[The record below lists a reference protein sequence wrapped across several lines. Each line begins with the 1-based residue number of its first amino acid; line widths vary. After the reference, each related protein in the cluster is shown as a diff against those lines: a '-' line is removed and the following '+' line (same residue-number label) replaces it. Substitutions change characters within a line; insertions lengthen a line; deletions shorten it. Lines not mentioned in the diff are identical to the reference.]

1 VRKGAKAAP
10 SCAIC
15 DVRFNAAPC
24 DRRCASGCLVRQPL
38 AGVALCSHCYGRH
51 VTIRTARE
59 ERLGARTFYVVSLT
73 DTSKVPPQYTVKLFG
88 QRLVRSSCDCPDYT
102 HRGQVLGVPCK
113 HVRIVRLLC
122 RAAGGASRVG
132 KGITVRF
139 RLADPAT
146 TKGGGRG

>member
-1 VRKGAKAAP
+1 MNAP

-15 DVRFNAAPC
+15 DRRFVRETDKRPMG
-24 DRRCASGCLVRQPL
+24 RLL
-38 AGVALCSHCYGRH
+38 MLCHECFGRN

-73 DTSKVPPQYTVKLFG
+73 DTSKVPPEYTVKLFG
-88 QRLVRSSCDCPDYT
+88 QRLGRSSCDCPDYT